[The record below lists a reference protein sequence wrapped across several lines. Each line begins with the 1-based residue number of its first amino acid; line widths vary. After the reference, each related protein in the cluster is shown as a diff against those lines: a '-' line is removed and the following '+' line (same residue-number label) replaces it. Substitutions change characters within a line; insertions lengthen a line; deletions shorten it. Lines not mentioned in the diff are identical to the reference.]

1 MANVCFICSLDRFT
15 FDKSSEGGFTRHI
28 AKDHHLWYYVF
39 YVVHLLAKDPSDLTG
54 IESYVSRCYE
64 EANISWMPRQ
74 KALCLEN
81 HSEHGEEEDEL
92 GKLRAELRQKTELLS
107 SFNERLEKVLELVEA
122 EKKE

>member
-54 IESYVSRCYE
+54 IESYVSSCYE

-92 GKLRAELRQKTELLS
+92 GKLRAELRQKTE
-107 SFNERLEKVLELVEA
+107 
-122 EKKE
+122 